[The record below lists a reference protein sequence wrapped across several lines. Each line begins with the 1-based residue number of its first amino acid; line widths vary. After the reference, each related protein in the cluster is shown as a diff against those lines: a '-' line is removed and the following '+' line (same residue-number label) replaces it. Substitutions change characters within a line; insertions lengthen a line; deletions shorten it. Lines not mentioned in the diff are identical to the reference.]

1 MEERVEGGRNTY
13 GEIIGIL
20 MQERLFPRIP
30 GDIGNASTFD
40 FPVRMQMIRGVDIS
54 TRFQLFEGNAS
65 LIQPFVQGAKALE
78 KAGVRA
84 ITSCCGF
91 LILFQ
96 DIIAEAVNVPV
107 FMSSLMLI
115 PTVYRMLNKGQSI
128 GVITSNA
135 TERGLGIQHYE
146 AAGAGGIPI
155 ETIGMEDSD
164 AWETIAQDKTV
175 LNPEQ
180 VKQDLI
186 DRAQWLV
193 DKNPN
198 IGALVL
204 ECANM
209 PPYAK
214 AIQDR
219 VNLPVF
225 DIVTFINFV
234 YSAVVR
240 QEYKGYL

>member
-1 MEERVEGGRNTY
+1 MEEHVEGGRNTY

-30 GDIGNASTFD
+30 GDIGNASTFN

-54 TRFQLFEGNAS
+54 TRFKLFEGNES
-65 LIQPFVQGAKALE
+65 LIQPFIHGAKALE
-78 KAGVRA
+78 EAGVRA

-115 PTVYRMLNKGQSI
+115 PIVHRMLKKGQSI

-135 TERGLGIQHYE
+135 TDKGLGKRHYQ
-146 AAGAGGIPI
+146 AAGAGDIPI
-155 ETIGMEDSD
+155 ETIGMEGSN
-164 AWETIAQDKTV
+164 AWETIAKDKTV

-186 DRAQWLV
+186 DRAQLLIE
-193 DKNPN
+193 KNPT

-234 YSAVVR
+234 YSAVVQR
-240 QEYKGYL
+240 KYKGYL